1 MNKILLS
8 ISLTTSVLVGK
19 AQVVFN
25 EVYPSPSVHN
35 NEFFE
40 LYNTSGS
47 SAPISLDNYTIVT
60 YFRISGK
67 EGFYVMDLPNLTI
80 APKGYFVGASA
91 IPYDYQNI
99 TNSTAADFSWNDPA
113 LASKNGYVKMWLQ
126 QSGSSADGNPDYDEG
141 VVPSSFN
148 DFFVPHNGSGATYTI
163 FLYRNGVLINALIF
177 GTGGYDT
184 VIPEIIAMPPLFV
197 DMSGAAP
204 DFTIDF
210 SGYAS
215 VPVEKVN
222 QTTGTDNGF
231 VRTADGV
238 CASWDK
244 SSSKVSYSPE
254 LTNGSADAYTGT
266 ISVQAM
272 IDKGTAAT
280 GSNLIYDVIAAP
292 STSFPV
298 TLDVYEDV
306 GTSLLRL
313 DAADTYIESNT
324 ENVLTDG
331 PFKTFFTPYDANML
345 VVVKS
350 NAGCIDKVLFSP
362 NIAILP
368 IKIVYF
374 QGALENNRVL
384 LQWKVA
390 QNESVD
396 RFVVERSEDGI
407 NFVTAGTVFPNA
419 KSDAENYSYTEIK
432 NGYKMYYRL
441 KMFDKNQTS
450 KYSSAVVLENSNV
463 KRDALTIVNNPAT
476 DKLTLSYSSATN
488 QSVEIKI
495 FDLGGRMQMNQ
506 KTNIYQG
513 SNVINL
519 TLNSALT
526 SGIYV
531 VDVKNASESQTAKF
545 VKK

>member
-1 MNKILLS
+1 
-8 ISLTTSVLVGK
+8 
-19 AQVVFN
+19 
-25 EVYPSPSVHN
+25 
-35 NEFFE
+35 
-40 LYNTSGS
+40 
-47 SAPISLDNYTIVT
+47 
-60 YFRISGK
+60 
-67 EGFYVMDLPNLTI
+67 
-80 APKGYFVGASA
+80 
-91 IPYDYQNI
+91 
-99 TNSTAADFSWNDPA
+99 
-113 LASKNGYVKMWLQ
+113 
-126 QSGSSADGNPDYDEG
+126 
-141 VVPSSFN
+141 
-148 DFFVPHNGSGATYTI
+148 
-163 FLYRNGVLINALIF
+163 
-177 GTGGYDT
+177 
-184 VIPEIIAMPPLFV
+184 
-197 DMSGAAP
+197 
-204 DFTIDF
+204 
-210 SGYAS
+210 
-215 VPVEKVN
+215 
-222 QTTGTDNGF
+222 
-231 VRTADGV
+231 
-238 CASWDK
+238 
-244 SSSKVSYSPE
+244 
-254 LTNGSADAYTGT
+254 
-266 ISVQAM
+266 
-272 IDKGTAAT
+272 
-280 GSNLIYDVIAAP
+280 
-292 STSFPV
+292 
-298 TLDVYEDV
+298 V

-384 LQWKVA
+384 LQWKVV
-390 QNESVD
+390 QNEAVD